1 MVLYIVIYDQCL
13 YTAKMCS
20 TILVPPGRALSRL
33 TKKGL
38 LNGPAAGG
46 DSATNKLVEERE
58 RERKKERK
66 KVAAKVNG
74 A

>member
-1 MVLYIVIYDQCL
+1 
-13 YTAKMCS
+13 MCF

-58 RERKKERK
+58 RKKESSSESEWSLMQ
-66 KVAAKVNG
+66 
-74 A
+74 

>member
-1 MVLYIVIYDQCL
+1 
-13 YTAKMCS
+13 MCS

-58 RERKKERK
+58 RKKESSSESEWSLMQ
-66 KVAAKVNG
+66 
-74 A
+74 